1 MKVSIYS
8 MIKDESVVEFN
19 DKNNLQTYNGKW
31 EKMSLTE
38 ALEGKLFR
46 NYYTNDI
53 KGYTKVDKVGNYYYI
68 YEKENDYYNVYRADI
83 QNKKLKT
90 YLFKTTD
97 LNSIIYLENTIYYI
111 NGNTLYYY
119 TNYGERKVIKN
130 TELDFN
136 KDISFGVYKK

>member
-1 MKVSIYS
+1 
-8 MIKDESVVEFN
+8 
-19 DKNNLQTYNGKW
+19 
-31 EKMSLTE
+31 MSLTE